1 MTRINPIVQ
10 PAVEP
15 LLPKR
20 QVAEEA
26 GPQQAPIAGDT
37 VQIRADAAEAALS
50 RLAMNQAKGPEVVVT
65 RDRWENLPDAPSDAG
80 SARDLAAQIRA
91 MMLKRPSA

>member
-10 PAVEP
+10 QPAEAV
-15 LLPKR
+15 LPRR
-20 QVAEEA
+20 QVVEET
-26 GPQQAPIAGDT
+26 GPQQPAIAGDT

-50 RLAMNQAKGPEVVVT
+50 RLAMNDTKGPEVVVT
-65 RDRWENLPDAPSDAG
+65 RDRWENLPDAPGDAA

-91 MMLKRPSA
+91 LMLKRPSA